1 MEPET
6 IEIKVSEYYD
16 QPKYYGDMPEAVFN
30 ALEAAF
36 ISGAETAIVPKIITP
51 IEDGVNRRFFQ
62 AIEAL
67 VSLGRLSAL
76 ESFCKEAGLSA
87 SRYRET
93 RFTYGVTPRP
103 GKVSRYKSIQIE
115 ALYYLVAKY
124 SVSSD
129 WLLTGRGNM
138 FSK

>member
-1 MEPET
+1 MGV
-6 IEIKVSEYYD
+6 K
-16 QPKYYGDMPEAVFN
+16 K
-30 ALEAAF
+30 
-36 ISGAETAIVPKIITP
+36 PKIITP

-67 VSLGRLSAL
+67 VSLGRL
-76 ESFCKEAGLSA
+76 